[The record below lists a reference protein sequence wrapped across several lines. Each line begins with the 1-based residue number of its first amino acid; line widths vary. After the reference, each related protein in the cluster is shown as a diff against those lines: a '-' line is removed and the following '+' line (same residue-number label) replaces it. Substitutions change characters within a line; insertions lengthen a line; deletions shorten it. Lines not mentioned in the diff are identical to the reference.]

1 MEGEGEGGEV
11 VSLAVF
17 FSSPLP
23 FPRSYKWLVST
34 MQRVDR
40 LDIFLLKRNRETR
53 DDENED
59 EDEDEDDENRDEEDE
74 ERGSDEKARWGLL
87 LLLLQLF

>member
-1 MEGEGEGGEV
+1 MEEVRGGKAK
-11 VSLAVF
+11 LF
-17 FSSPLP
+17 LLRSSFPP
-23 FPRSYKWLVST
+23 PPPRSYTWLVST